1 MKKVILISTAL
12 VMVLSGVAAVSAY
25 EAHIINVTAKVEN
38 ALTVSPDEDWD
49 LGTIFPQEFFVKH
62 YTVSLSTS
70 FLAQKW
76 VTEYVEE
83 GRVNAVEIEFWAEE
97 KEKTPYDPG
106 DPEAEPPVPPTAA
119 TYYSWMGEFIKLGT
133 AIVDDMTDTA
143 TKGAGP
149 TAGADG
155 NINFADTGWSSPV
168 GPRPAGTAP
177 VVKSVLTGRVL
188 GIQPNGLDQVDSFA
202 LSIGV
207 DAPVFLPF
215 YNYET
220 DVCPKPNGLDVP
232 TWQVPVDD
240 PRNNAGL
247 GDDFGLDIKVQ
258 VVDIYLQPYLGSPP
272 G

>member
-49 LGTIFPQEFFVKH
+49 LGTIFPQEFFTKH

-76 VTEYVEE
+76 VTEWEE
-83 GRVNAVEIEFWAEE
+83 VGRVNAVEIEFWAEE
-97 KEKTPYDPG
+97 KEKTAYIPEVLDP
-106 DPEAEPPVPPTAA
+106 PAPAVPA
-119 TYYSWMGEFIKLGT
+119 TYYAWMGEFMKLGT
-133 AIVDDMTDTA
+133 ALEDDMTDTA

-149 TAGADG
+149 TVGSDG
-155 NINFADTGWSSPV
+155 NINYADTGWSAAI

-188 GIQPNGLDQVDSFA
+188 GIQTNGLDQIDAFE
-202 LSIGV
+202 LWIGV

-232 TWQVPVDD
+232 TWQVPVTD
-240 PRNNAGL
+240 PRNNVGA

-258 VVDIYLQPYLGSPP
+258 VKSIYLEPYLGAGPS
-272 G
+272 